1 VTLHEPAVING
12 RACPNCSAPASE
24 PAVLRADDPA
34 ELLSREKL
42 ADRWRGFFSSPC
54 FFTYHRC
61 SSCEQLFCSSYLSD
75 ATLAEF
81 YSAMS
86 DNIHSGDPTS
96 SEETQADYADMIARV
111 ARKADRY
118 LEIGPDI
125 GLLARALQ
133 KRLPIKRA
141 FLVEPNRTV
150 WPQLTEAF
158 PAGVAN
164 LAVDIKEFED
174 KIPDAGLDLVVG
186 VHVLDHLTQPHA
198 VLQWIARKL
207 APGGVVAIVV
217 HNERSLLARA
227 LGRRW
232 PAYCLQHPQLFN
244 PQTLTSMLERNGF
257 TAAAILPAAN
267 RLPLGYLL
275 THGAF
280 ASFRLKLELGF
291 LHWPVRLR
299 LGNIMGLAT
308 KR

>member
-1 VTLHEPAVING
+1 MTVHPPAVVSG
-12 RACPNCSAPASE
+12 RACPNCGAPASD
-24 PAVLRADDPA
+24 AAALRADGPA
-34 ELLSREKL
+34 ELLSRDKL
-42 ADRWRGFFSSPC
+42 AERWRGFFSDPC

-61 SSCEQLFCSSYLSD
+61 GSCGQLFCSSYLSD
-75 ATLAEF
+75 ATLAEL

-86 DNIHSGDPTS
+86 DNIHSGDAAS

-118 LEIGPDI
+118 LEIGPDV

-133 KRLPIKRA
+133 KRLPIKSA

-150 WPQLTEAF
+150 WRQLTEAF

-186 VHVLDHLTQPHA
+186 VHVLDHLTQPRA
-198 VLQWIARKL
+198 MLEWIARKL

-217 HNERSLLARA
+217 HNERSLLARM

-244 PQTLTSMLERNGF
+244 PQTLKSMLERGGF
-257 TAAAILPAAN
+257 TTAILPTAN
-267 RLPLGYLL
+267 RFPLGYLL
-275 THGAF
+275 SHGAF
-280 ASFRLKLELGF
+280 AAFRLKIELGF
-291 LHWPVRLR
+291 LRWPVRIR